1 MVKIVSLAI
10 FLTNLTQNN
19 ITMFKKFLPLIMVF
33 TILSSGCESA
43 QQILQ
48 NAGEVLTGSEG
59 SMIPTSGEAGN
70 GLKQALEFGIA
81 AGANRLSEKDGY
93 FGNSLVKVLFPPEA
107 QKVEN
112 AMRNLG
118 LGNMVDKAIESFNRG
133 AENAAKEAAP
143 IFVNAIKSMT
153 INDAMGIL
161 LGNPDAAT
169 SYLKSTT
176 SQQLTSR
183 FTPVIER
190 SLNEVNATKYWNDV
204 IVRYNKIPFVEK
216 QNPDLTSYVTE
227 KALDG
232 LFLMVAKEEL
242 KIREDVSSRT
252 TDLLQKVFGYA
263 DTQK

>member
-1 MVKIVSLAI
+1 MFRKILP
-10 FLTNLTQNN
+10 FL
-19 ITMFKKFLPLIMVF
+19 MAFA
-33 TILSSGCESA
+33 ILSSGCESA

-48 NAGEVLTGSEG
+48 NASDVLTGTNG
-59 SMIPTSGEAGN
+59 SVIPTSSEAGS
-70 GLKQALEFGIA
+70 GLKQALEIGIT
-81 AGANRLSEKDGY
+81 AGANRLSAKDGY

-107 QKVEN
+107 QKVEE
-112 AMRNLG
+112 AMRTLG

-133 AENAAKEAAP
+133 AEKAAKEAAP
-143 IFVNAIKSMT
+143 IFVSAIKSMT

-161 LGNPDAAT
+161 LGNKDSAT
-169 SYLKSTT
+169 SYLKATT

-216 QNPDLTSYVTE
+216 QNPDLTAYVTE

-242 KIREDVSSRT
+242 KIRDDVSART

-263 DTQK
+263 DSQK